1 MIKVPLTEE
10 LSDFNL
16 RDYVV
21 PSYVDRR
28 GYMYILFDRVFPD
41 FIKVGRTSDV
51 RKRLMGYNSDKP
63 FPTARMLYISKLFE
77 DVNDTER
84 KILEYM
90 YDNTAPS
97 TLSREWFEIEHKQ
110 MIIDIIEK
118 AELQTEQQ
126 SEP

>member
-1 MIKVPLTEE
+1 
-10 LSDFNL
+10 
-16 RDYVV
+16 
-21 PSYVDRR
+21 
-28 GYMYILFDRVFPD
+28 MYILFDRVFPD

-97 TLSREWFEIEHKQ
+97 TLSREWFEIEHKK

-126 SEP
+126 SEQQS